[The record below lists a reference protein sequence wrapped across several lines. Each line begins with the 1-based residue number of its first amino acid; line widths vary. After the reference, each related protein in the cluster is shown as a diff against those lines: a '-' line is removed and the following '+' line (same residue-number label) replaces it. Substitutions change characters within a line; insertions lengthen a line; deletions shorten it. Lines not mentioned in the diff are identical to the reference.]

1 MDFQPW
7 HYIVLI
13 GAFVLVWSNLLSRKR
28 KAGEQAEGKAPEAGL
43 QGMELALEQFMEN
56 MEESQRS
63 LADIVVAS
71 KEQEREEAERREA
84 RIAELE
90 KQCRLLQQELEGQ
103 AALIASASTTVVTEE
118 PASGVPVEGK
128 NTMAEPATVA
138 EADVEA
144 PPVLKP
150 GIRERFELLFELHEQ
165 GRSVEQ
171 IAKKLGMNKGEV
183 MLIQQLARQEE
194 NGHEAS

>member
-13 GAFVLVWSNLLSRKR
+13 GALVLVWSNLLSRKR
-28 KAGEQAEGKAPEAGL
+28 KAGEQAEGKAPGAGL

-56 MEESQRS
+56 MEESQRH
-63 LADIVVAS
+63 LTGIVVAS
-71 KEQEREEAERREA
+71 KEQEREEAERKEA

-103 AALIASASTTVVTEE
+103 AALIASASATVVAGELT
-118 PASGVPVEGK
+118 SGVPAEG
-128 NTMAEPATVA
+128 NSMAATA
-138 EADVEA
+138 IEATEDVEA
-144 PPVLKP
+144 PPAVKP
-150 GIRERFELLFELHEQ
+150 GIRERFEPLFQLHEQ
-165 GRSVEQ
+165 GCSVEQ

-194 NGHEAS
+194 SRYEAS